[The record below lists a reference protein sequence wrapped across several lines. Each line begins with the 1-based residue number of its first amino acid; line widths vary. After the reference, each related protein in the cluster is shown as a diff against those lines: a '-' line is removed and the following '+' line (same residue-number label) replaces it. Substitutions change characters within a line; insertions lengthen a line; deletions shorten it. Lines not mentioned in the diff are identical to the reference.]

1 MIETP
6 PDRLL
11 EIAEKIRL
19 KLPIEENNLG
29 GKNFSETFWHRFKF
43 LVPDEIKPERKRK
56 YFTASYDSDQQEK

>member
-1 MIETP
+1 MVETP

-19 KLPIEENNLG
+19 KLPIEDNNL
-29 GKNFSETFWHRFKF
+29 NREDFSETLWHRFESF
-43 LVPDEIKPERKRK
+43 VPDEIRQDNKRK